1 MNFTELYKRIH
12 AIQEGEDMQPVA
24 PVATDAPADVAEC
37 GMEMMPRP
45 SMPPKQQDNVTM
57 NVSMNGSGAGGIR
70 DLMGILKSIESS
82 GNSNP
87 HPHHA
92 DALFG
97 AGEGDLGA
105 EVFGDVEEE
114 QGDGGFGSATTSP
127 NEVTLDIGD
136 VVNTGAPI
144 NGGDHRPR
152 QAGLPSGKPMQEA
165 IASKLHQL
173 YQEIKTQ

>member
-87 HPHHA
+87 HPHNA

-97 AGEGDLGA
+97 AGESDLGA
-105 EVFGDVEEE
+105 EVFGDMEEE
-114 QGDGGFGSATTSP
+114 QGDGGFGSATTAPST
-127 NEVTLDIGD
+127 VTHGIDAVTPTGD
-136 VVNTGAPI
+136 DMHSKGAERPKV
-144 NGGDHRPR
+144 NGG
-152 QAGLPSGKPMQEA
+152 GNPMQEA